1 MSRSSLFFFDFDD
14 TLYSHKI
21 KAMPDST
28 RRALCLLRERG
39 HQVVIASG
47 RGREA
52 FSLFQKELPYMPEV
66 LILMNGQLVYRGDEL
81 IMEQHILMDD
91 LDRLF
96 VMAREQK
103 IACGG
108 YYWDGVIADRFN
120 ERVETVWRDFGSP
133 FPAICS
139 DFEKKYGIYQAQLY
153 ITREESSLFAGEIE
167 KYVTNWSHPYMVNL
181 IHHLAGKS
189 RGVKWCMETFQIP
202 REDTYAFGDGFNDVD
217 LLEAAGHGIAMGN
230 ASAVLKEKAEWV
242 TGPAE
247 GSGIWDALHHYGFV

>member
-21 KAMPDST
+21 KVMPDST

-96 VMAREQK
+96 AMAREQK

-108 YYWDGVIADRFN
+108 YYWDSVIADRFN
-120 ERVETVWRDFGSP
+120 ERVETVWRENPEELNGVWRPFRFPGRIPMLLATALMMWICWRRRGMGSP
-133 FPAICS
+133 WA
-139 DFEKKYGIYQAQLY
+139 
-153 ITREESSLFAGEIE
+153 
-167 KYVTNWSHPYMVNL
+167 M
-181 IHHLAGKS
+181 
-189 RGVKWCMETFQIP
+189 P
-202 REDTYAFGDGFNDVD
+202 RRC
-217 LLEAAGHGIAMGN
+217 
-230 ASAVLKEKAEWV
+230 
-242 TGPAE
+242 
-247 GSGIWDALHHYGFV
+247 